1 MADFV
6 TIANLAA
13 SSIGE
18 DDQLASPDD
27 DTHLSRTV
35 RAVWDLTRRA
45 AIRNSRWNF
54 AMARTSLPA
63 EALPVAP
70 INWTAS
76 YRLPADCLRVIGRL
90 DGRRLSFQVEGKSIL
105 ADTSGPLNI
114 RYLRDVPE
122 PALWDDSFVM
132 AFAALLGF
140 RIADR
145 ITGDRGRKSD
155 AWAAYKDAL
164 AEARRCDALE
174 NPEMI
179 QEAGSWE
186 LARFGFDGGWAGGSD
201 GSWPGS
207 DPAFPKYWP

>member
-27 DTHLSRTV
+27 DTHLSRSV

-54 AMARTSLPA
+54 AMTRAALPA
-63 EALPVAP
+63 EVLATAP
-70 INWTAS
+70 INWQS
-76 YRLPADCLRVIGRL
+76 SFRLPADCLRLIGVLNTAHRQRYQL
-90 DGRRLSFQVEGKSIL
+90 EGKSVM
-105 ADTSGPLNI
+105 ADTAGPLNVK
-114 RYLRDVPE
+114 YLRDIAE

-132 AFAALLGF
+132 AFAALIGF

-145 ITGDRGRKSD
+145 ITGDRARRAD
-155 AWAAYKDAL
+155 AWQAYRDAL
-164 AEARRCDALE
+164 DEARRCDALE
-174 NPEMI
+174 NPEII
-179 QEAGSWE
+179 QEPGSWE
-186 LARFGFDGGWAGGSD
+186 LARFGFDGAWAADYPGG
-201 GSWPGS
+201 
-207 DPAFPKYWP
+207 DPAFPRYWP